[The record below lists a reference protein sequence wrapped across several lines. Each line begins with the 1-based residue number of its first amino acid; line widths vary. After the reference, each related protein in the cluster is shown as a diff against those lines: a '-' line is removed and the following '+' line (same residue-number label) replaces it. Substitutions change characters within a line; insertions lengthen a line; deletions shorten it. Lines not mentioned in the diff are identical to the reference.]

1 MFPNLLI
8 DRLRCSGVLLLLML
22 LFQAGVPSSVR
33 AFEAAQRPLQ
43 QAALRNLLEK
53 GWNVSLQGYQQARHQ
68 GEQLQLV
75 TQADHRLDYARLLIE
90 FKQRKYAE
98 AERSLE
104 TLLAQYP
111 NYLPLWRAR
120 IWFSV
125 LTRKYDGALAEIQQ
139 LGQLVARGTLQTDAP
154 LGAGQVPAPADEVI
168 QLVGWIGQLVGFVE
182 GPANTTINPVSL
194 KQQRTLLTQRWNENQ
209 RKAFD
214 EGRQA
219 VLKLYAGRQLAT
231 EQLAKDS
238 QIEVQ
243 KRLQELDQKQQ
254 QILLDLKQRRKDL
267 KEQKNDL
274 RNELRDQQQ
283 LWVQEDRPLTNSL
296 WRLDGQADMAWRSRN
311 YLSSE
316 LNWLQLQLA
325 GEVDPIVI
333 QQLLLRIDRLNGQ
346 LFWSDNGLAS
356 LQSQS
361 WNVQRTR
368 VDLYWQHQQNQQL
381 VNRQLSD
388 SQKSLENVDRR
399 EQRLDATMNRE
410 RRQAQAKTRRVRA
423 AEAKNASLKSYLAFP
438 LELEKIRLL
447 NSF

>member
-1 MFPNLLI
+1 
-8 DRLRCSGVLLLLML
+8 ML
-22 LFQAGVPSSVR
+22 LFKAGPPRSVQAV
-33 AFEAAQRPLQ
+33 EADQRPLQ
-43 QAALRNLLEK
+43 QTALRDLLEK
-53 GWNVSLQGYQQARHQ
+53 GWNVSLQGYQQARQ
-68 GEQLQLV
+68 QAQQLQLV
-75 TQADHRLDYARLLIE
+75 TRTDHRLDYARLLIE

-104 TLLAQYP
+104 ALLTQYP

-125 LTRKYDGALAEIQQ
+125 LTRKYEGALAEVQQ

-154 LGAGQVPAPADEVI
+154 LGAGLVPAQADEVI
-168 QLVGWIGQLVGFVE
+168 QLLGWTGQLVGFVE
-182 GPANTTINPVSL
+182 GPANTTINPVAL
-194 KQQRTLLTQRWNENQ
+194 KQQRTLLTQPWNEGQ
-209 RKAFD
+209 RKAF
-214 EGRQA
+214 EQGRQA

-243 KRLQELDQKQQ
+243 KRLQELGRKEQ
-254 QILLDLKQRRKDL
+254 QILRDLKQRREDL
-267 KEQKNDL
+267 KEEKNDL

-283 LWVQEDRPLTNSL
+283 LWAQEDRPLTNSL
-296 WRLDGQADMAWRSRN
+296 WRLDGQADMAWRGRN

-325 GEVDPIVI
+325 SEVDPVVI

-346 LFWSDNGLAS
+346 LFWSDNDLAS
-356 LQSQS
+356 LQNQS

-388 SQKSLENVDRR
+388 SQKSLENVDRK
-399 EQRLDATMNRE
+399 EQRLDTTMNRE

-423 AEAKNASLKSYLAFP
+423 SEAKNASLKSYLAFP
-438 LELEKIRLL
+438 LDLEKIRLL